1 MRRLVLP
8 LLLGGAVLLSPIASR
23 SSAPEPTLREGL
35 VLPLPGQ
42 LNSELMVN
50 DNNPE
55 VVSDSGILL
64 STFAAQG
71 KAHPGAHLDVP
82 LSGSFELF
90 SHHVFAGK
98 GQAPNSTLWLAV
110 VVGNRSSQP
119 VTVSI
124 PSAASHLSQPD
135 APFCRCRRGWC
146 MTAPAS
152 TPVLAVA
159 PPVIFWPARRA
170 QKACRNGSSSL
181 QGKSMC

>member
-1 MRRLVLP
+1 MRRLLLP
-8 LLLGGAVLLSPIASR
+8 LVLGGAVLLSPIASR

-42 LNSELMVN
+42 LNRELMVN

-71 KAHPGAHLDVP
+71 KAHPEAHLDVP

-124 PSAASHLSQPD
+124 PSAATHLSQPD
-135 APFCRCRRGWC
+135 APFLPLPPRMVHDGTSVYSGPGGRAAGDLLAR
-146 MTAPAS
+146 APRS
-152 TPVLAVA
+152 
-159 PPVIFWPARRA
+159 
-170 QKACRNGSSSL
+170 KACRSASSSL